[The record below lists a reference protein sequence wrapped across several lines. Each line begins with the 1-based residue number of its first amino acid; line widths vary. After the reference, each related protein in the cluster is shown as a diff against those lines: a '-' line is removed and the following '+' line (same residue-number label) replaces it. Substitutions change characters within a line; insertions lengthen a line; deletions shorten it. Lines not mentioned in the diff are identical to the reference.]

1 MGVSFNSKIIARNMI
16 VAGAALGIMAVT
28 LSGCGDQQAALP
40 VSTGVGA
47 DPQLPEPNPS
57 VIPTVNIAPAKGCK
71 DGAIPVAAAG
81 LKVAAFA
88 DGLDHPRWL
97 YTLPNGDVLV
107 AETNNPPKPDDNK
120 GITGWFMRVVMK
132 RAGAATKSAN
142 RITLLRDADGDG
154 IVEKR
159 TTFLSDLNSPFGMV
173 LVGSSLYVANSDA
186 VVKFPFRHGQ
196 TQITDSPTKLI
207 DLPAGPINHHWTKS
221 LTASADGTRL
231 YVGVGSNSNAAE
243 NGMDKEYE
251 RASVWEI
258 DPAAGTYRLYATGLR
273 NPVGLEFEP
282 TSGELWAVVN
292 ERDDIGNDL
301 VPDYLTSVKYGK
313 FYGWPYSYFGKN
325 LDPRVKE
332 QRPDLVARAAVPDY
346 GLGAHVAPLG
356 LAFARKGA
364 LPAQFNDGAFV
375 GEHGSWNREPKSG
388 YKVVFVPFANGRP
401 SGDPIDVVTGFLD
414 EKGNARGRPVGVALD
429 RKGALLVADD
439 VGNRIWRVSGDDSI
453 VQAPLEAKPEEAA
466 APPGA
471 PKPVP
476 ASAKVQKSAKAK
488 STPKRAN

>member
-1 MGVSFNSKIIARNMI
+1 MCS
-16 VAGAALGIMAVT
+16 
-28 LSGCGDQQAALP
+28 
-40 VSTGVGA
+40 
-47 DPQLPEPNPS
+47 
-57 VIPTVNIAPAKGCK
+57 
-71 DGAIPVAAAG
+71 
-81 LKVAAFA
+81 
-88 DGLDHPRWL
+88 
-97 YTLPNGDVLV
+97 
-107 AETNNPPKPDDNK
+107 
-120 GITGWFMRVVMK
+120 
-132 RAGAATKSAN
+132 
-142 RITLLRDADGDG
+142 
-154 IVEKR
+154 
-159 TTFLSDLNSPFGMV
+159 SDL
-173 LVGSSLYVANSDA
+173 
-186 VVKFPFRHGQ
+186 
-196 TQITDSPTKLI
+196 
-207 DLPAGPINHHWTKS
+207 
-221 LTASADGTRL
+221 
-231 YVGVGSNSNAAE
+231 
-243 NGMDKEYE
+243 
-251 RASVWEI
+251 
-258 DPAAGTYRLYATGLR
+258 
-273 NPVGLEFEP
+273 
-282 TSGELWAVVN
+282 
-292 ERDDIGNDL
+292 
-301 VPDYLTSVKYGK
+301 YLTSVKYGK

-439 VGNRIWRVSGDDSI
+439 VGNRIWRVIADASI
-453 VQAPLEAKPEEAA
+453 VQVPLEATPAQTAA
-466 APPGA
+466 SPGA

>member
-1 MGVSFNSKIIARNMI
+1 MGLSFSAKFLAVKIVA
-16 VAGAALGIMAVT
+16 AGAALGMMAVT

-40 VSTGVGA
+40 VSAGVGA
-47 DPQLPEPNPS
+47 DPQLPEPNTS
-57 VIPTVNIAPAKGCK
+57 FIPTVNIAPAKGWK
-71 DGAIPVAAAG
+71 DGSIPVAAA
-81 LKVAAFA
+81 VFA
-88 DGLDHPRWL
+88 DDLDHPRWL

-107 AETNNPPKPDDNK
+107 AETNAPPKPDDNAGLK
-120 GITGWFMRVVMK
+120 GWFMRVVMK
-132 RAGAATKSAN
+132 RAGAVTKSAN

-173 LVGSSLYVANSDA
+173 LVGNTLYIANSDA
-186 VVKFPFRHGQ
+186 VVKVPYRHGQ
-196 TQITDSPTKLI
+196 AQIDDSPAKLI

-221 LTASADGTRL
+221 LTASPDGKRL

-251 RASVWEI
+251 RASIWEI
-258 DPAAGTYRLYATGLR
+258 DAAAGTYRLYATGLR

-282 TSGELWAVVN
+282 TSGELWTVVN
-292 ERDDIGNDL
+292 ERDDIGSDL

-325 LDPRVKE
+325 LDPRIKE
-332 QRPDLVARAAVPDY
+332 RRPDLVARAAIPDY

-356 LAFARKGA
+356 LTFARKGNM
-364 LPAQFNDGAFV
+364 PGQFSEGAFV

-388 YKVVFVPFANGRP
+388 YKVVFVPFASGRP
-401 SGDPIDVVTGFLD
+401 SGDPVDVLTGFLD
-414 EKGNARGRPVGVALD
+414 DKGNARGRPVGVALD

-439 VGNRIWRVSGDDSI
+439 VGNRIWRVSGDESL
-453 VQAPLEAKPEEAA
+453 VQAPVKPKTDAA
-466 APPGA
+466 AVAAGA

-476 ASAKVQKSAKAK
+476 AGAKTQSARKTKA
-488 STPKRAN
+488 TQKRAN